1 MATLMESNLDITQPV
16 TGNHLFPVFV
26 KLERLRL
33 LIIGGGKVGLEKL
46 QTVLQNSPATSVTLV
61 APDISAPVRELAN
74 GYANVRLLER
84 PYHNS
89 DLEYADIVIVAVNHR
104 SVSETVA
111 RETREKGLLVNVA
124 DTPELCDF
132 YLSSVVRKGN
142 LKIAISTNGKS
153 PTIAKRLKEEI
164 GAMIPEEM
172 DTVLDNM
179 QTIRQRMNGDF
190 SEKVR
195 RLNHLTEVLVAKQG
209 IPDEP
214 SVTPHALLAPVVKPA
229 RSGKWQQIVKWCL
242 FAFCFM
248 ILGHALLSL
257 IPVRGIVDFFRG
269 LPQEFDTRGF
279 LIMTLAGFL
288 AQMVDGSMG
297 LGYGTIST
305 TFLLAYGV
313 SPAIVSSRVHSA
325 RVFSSGVSGYS
336 HHRFGNI
343 NKKLFRTIVFPGI
356 VGAVLGATLAY
367 FGKEYSKWVRI
378 PLSLYTIYLG
388 YYILRKAF
396 VKRNPKDKVR
406 RAGWL
411 ASAGGFMDAFAGGGW
426 GTLVT
431 STLIA
436 KRRSPRYVI
445 GSVCLAEFF
454 VVLSSAITFFI
465 LLRNLPLMD
474 IAGMILGGVIA
485 APIAARFVGKLP
497 IKTMFIA
504 VGALVIV
511 TSFSTLWKSISQ
523 VLHH

>member
-1 MATLMESNLDITQPV
+1 
-16 TGNHLFPVFV
+16 
-26 KLERLRL
+26 
-33 LIIGGGKVGLEKL
+33 
-46 QTVLQNSPATSVTLV
+46 
-61 APDISAPVRELAN
+61 
-74 GYANVRLLER
+74 
-84 PYHNS
+84 
-89 DLEYADIVIVAVNHR
+89 
-104 SVSETVA
+104 
-111 RETREKGLLVNVA
+111 
-124 DTPELCDF
+124 
-132 YLSSVVRKGN
+132 
-142 LKIAISTNGKS
+142 
-153 PTIAKRLKEEI
+153 
-164 GAMIPEEM
+164 
-172 DTVLDNM
+172 
-179 QTIRQRMNGDF
+179 
-190 SEKVR
+190 
-195 RLNHLTEVLVAKQG
+195 
-209 IPDEP
+209 
-214 SVTPHALLAPVVKPA
+214 
-229 RSGKWQQIVKWCL
+229 
-242 FAFCFM
+242 
-248 ILGHALLSL
+248 
-257 IPVRGIVDFFRG
+257 
-269 LPQEFDTRGF
+269 
-279 LIMTLAGFL
+279 
-288 AQMVDGSMG
+288 
-297 LGYGTIST
+297 
-305 TFLLAYGV
+305 
-313 SPAIVSSRVHSA
+313 
-325 RVFSSGVSGYS
+325 
-336 HHRFGNI
+336 
-343 NKKLFRTIVFPGI
+343 
-356 VGAVLGATLAY
+356 
-367 FGKEYSKWVRI
+367 VRI

>member
-1 MATLMESNLDITQPV
+1 MLMTS
-16 TGNHLFPVFV
+16 NHLFPVFV
-26 KLERLRL
+26 KLEQLRL
-33 LIIGGGKVGLEKL
+33 LIVGGGNVGLEKL
-46 QTVLQNSPATSVTLV
+46 QAVLQNSPATSVTLV
-61 APDISAPVRELAN
+61 APEISAAIRELAN
-74 GYANVRLLER
+74 GYENVRLLER
-84 PYHNS
+84 PYHQT
-89 DLEYADIVIVAVNHR
+89 DLEYADIVIVAVNDR
-104 SVSETVA
+104 NVSATIA

-124 DTPELCDF
+124 DTPDLCDF

-172 DTVLDNM
+172 DSVLDNM

-195 RLNHLTEVLVAKQG
+195 KLNHLTEVLVAKQG

-214 SVTPHALLAPVVKPA
+214 ATPAHVPLLNPVATPA
-229 RSGKWQQIVKWCL
+229 RSGKWQRIVKWCL

-257 IPVRGIVDFFRG
+257 IPVRGMVDYFRG
-269 LPQEFDTRGF
+269 LPLEFDIRGF

-356 VGAVLGATLAY
+356 IGAVLGATLAY

-378 PLSLYTIYLG
+378 PLSFYTIYLG

-396 VKRNPKDKVR
+396 MKRNPKDKVR
-406 RAGWL
+406 GAGWL

-436 KRRSPRYVI
+436 KRRNPRYVI

-465 LLRNLPLMD
+465 LLKSIPLLD
-474 IAGMILGGVIA
+474 VAGMILGGIVA
-485 APIAARFVGKLP
+485 APIAARLVGKLP

-511 TSFSTLWKSISQ
+511 TSCSTLWKSLLS